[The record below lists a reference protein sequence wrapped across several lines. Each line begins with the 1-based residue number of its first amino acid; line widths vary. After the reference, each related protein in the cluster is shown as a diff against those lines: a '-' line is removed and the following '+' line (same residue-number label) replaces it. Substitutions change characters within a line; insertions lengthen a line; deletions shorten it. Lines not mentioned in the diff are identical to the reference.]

1 MITSL
6 YAALL
11 SLLILALS
19 ANVIKIRF
27 KDRVSLG
34 DSGNSNLQKAIR
46 AQGNATEYIPIAL
59 ILLLL
64 LELNKAHWGLL
75 HLGGIGLLTGRL
87 LHARGL
93 LTENLRFRVAGMI
106 CTLSTIAILAIANLV
121 YLFITLFIAK
131 V

>member
-27 KDRVSLG
+27 KDQVSLG
-34 DSGNSNLQKAIR
+34 DGGKSKLQKAIR

-59 ILLLL
+59 ILLLV
-64 LELNKAHWGLL
+64 LELSKAHWILL
-75 HLGGIGLLTGRL
+75 HLGGMALLIGRL

-93 LTENLRFRVAGMI
+93 LTENLRFRVAGMA
-106 CTLSTIAILAIANLV
+106 CTLFTIAFLAIANLV
-121 YLFITLFIAK
+121 YLFITK

>member
-27 KDRVSLG
+27 KDQVVLG
-34 DSGNSNLQKAIR
+34 DGGNSKLQRAIR

-59 ILLLL
+59 ILLLV
-64 LELNKAHWGLL
+64 LELSKAHSGLL
-75 HLGGIGLLTGRL
+75 HLGGIGLLIGRL

-93 LTENLRFRVAGMI
+93 LTENLRFRVAGMV
-106 CTLSTIAILAIANLV
+106 CTLSTIAFLAIANLI
-121 YLFITLFIAK
+121 YLFIVK